1 MKPPSGLMNSG
12 NKKMARGKRRLVSRL
27 IRGRHSRSRTTILLC
42 LNLRW
47 QLYQYCYSSFC
58 LTYTN
63 KGIYTDPVA
72 RPWAHPRQ
80 HPWPWP
86 LVCPFSGFRL
96 TVGDVHER
104 PLLDIQLRTG
114 EVEWLYMPRLKCI
127 VQVALLSRTILFRFR
142 IQFLKL
148 CCINR

>member
-96 TVGDVHER
+96 TVGDVPWTPIVGHPVANGWSWMALHATSEMHCPSR
-104 PLLDIQLRTG
+104 I
-114 EVEWLYMPRLKCI
+114 VEPNYFISVPYPILKAMLYK
-127 VQVALLSRTILFRFR
+127 
-142 IQFLKL
+142 
-148 CCINR
+148 